1 MNIVKV
7 LIVED
12 ERIIAES
19 IKLSIEKLNYSVCG
33 IQAWGEKVTSTIEEL
48 QPDLILM
55 DIRLRGE
62 MSGVQAAAIIK
73 DKFDLP
79 VVFLTS
85 YSDDKTIQ
93 NAKHTYPYGY
103 LVKPFE
109 ERELYA
115 TIEIALF
122 KHRTSQELEKYR
134 NHLEQLVDERTSEL
148 NKVNFELESRIKE
161 EVEKRNMQQQV
172 IIQQSKLASLGE
184 LAAGIAHEINQPL
197 NIISFTMDNV
207 LAHIKSDSLNR
218 DYLQKKMDK
227 VFQNIFRMKNTIQHI
242 QTFSR
247 EQKEGNCKVFDLN
260 KPVTDAINLLYEQY
274 RNHGIELKLELDSR
288 NLPVYG
294 NPFRLEQVLLNLVSN
309 ARDAII
315 DSNGE
320 IMVTTSLHE
329 NKISMTVSDNG
340 EGIDPEIIDQVIH
353 PFFTTKQ
360 PGEGTGLGLSISY
373 GIIKDL
379 DGNLEIK
386 SIVGKGTE
394 AIVTL
399 PLTQSQEKKDAKQ

>member
-1 MNIVKV
+1 MDIVKV

-19 IKLSIEKLNYSVCG
+19 IKISIEKLNYSVCG
-33 IQAWGEKVTSTIEEL
+33 IEAWGEKVTSAIEEL

-93 NAKHTYPYGY
+93 NAKYTYPYGY

-134 NHLEQLVDERTSEL
+134 DHLEQLVEARTSEL
-148 NKVNFELESRIKE
+148 NKVNFELESRIKD
-161 EVEKRNMQQQV
+161 EVEKRNKQQQV

-207 LAHIKSDSLNR
+207 LAHIKSNNLNR

-247 EQKEGNCKVFDLN
+247 EQKEGNCEIFNLN

-309 ARDAII
+309 ARDAIK
-315 DSNGE
+315 DNNGK
-320 IMVTTSLHE
+320 IVITTSLHE
-329 NKISMTVSDNG
+329 NQILLIVSDNG

-379 DGNLEIK
+379 DGNLEIE
-386 SIVGKGTE
+386 SIPGKGTK

-399 PLTQSQEKKDAKQ
+399 PLLQSQEKIDAK

>member
-1 MNIVKV
+1 MDIIKV

-19 IKLSIEKLNYSVCG
+19 IKLSVEKLNYSVCG
-33 IQAWGEKVTSTIEEL
+33 IEAWGEKVSIAIEEM
-48 QPDLILM
+48 QPDLVLM

-73 DKFDLP
+73 EKYSIP

-93 NAKHTYPYGY
+93 NAKQTYPYGY

-122 KHRTSQELEKYR
+122 KHRTAKELDQYR
-134 NHLEQLVDERTSEL
+134 NRLEHLVDERTAEL
-148 NKVNFELESRIKE
+148 NKINFQLENRIKE
-161 EVEKRNMQQQV
+161 EVEKRNKQQQV
-172 IIQQSKLASLGE
+172 IVQQSKLASLGE

-207 LAHIKSDSLNR
+207 LAHIETGSLNR
-218 DYLQKKMDK
+218 DYLQKKMNK
-227 VFQNIFRMKNTIQHI
+227 IFQNIFRMKNTIQHI

-247 EQKEGNCKVFDLN
+247 EQKEGNCEMFDLN
-260 KPVTDAINLLYEQY
+260 KPVNDAINLLSEQY
-274 RNHGIELKLELDSR
+274 RNHGINLRLELAPEI
-288 NLPVYG
+288 LPVYG

-309 ARDAII
+309 ARDAVIM
-315 DSNGE
+315 SKGE
-320 IMVTTSLHE
+320 IIVRTMLKNQQIIME
-329 NKISMTVSDNG
+329 VSDNG
-340 EGIDPEIIDQVIH
+340 EGIAPDIIDQVIH

-373 GIIKDL
+373 GIVKDM
-379 DGNLEIK
+379 DGNLEIESEK
-386 SIVGKGTE
+386 GKGTT
-394 AIVTL
+394 AKVFL
-399 PLTQSQEKKDAKQ
+399 PISKMQENHNAK

>member
-1 MNIVKV
+1 MDIVKV

-19 IKLSIEKLNYSVCG
+19 IKISIEKLNYSVCG
-33 IQAWGEKVTSTIEEL
+33 IEAWGEKVTSAIEEL

-93 NAKHTYPYGY
+93 NAKYTYPYGY

-134 NHLEQLVDERTSEL
+134 DHLEQLVEARTSEL
-148 NKVNFELESRIKE
+148 NKVNLELESRIKD
-161 EVEKRNMQQQV
+161 EVEKRNKQQQV

-207 LAHIKSDSLNR
+207 LAHIKSNNLNR

-247 EQKEGNCKVFDLN
+247 EQKEGNCEIFNLN

-309 ARDAII
+309 ARDAIK
-315 DSNGE
+315 DNNGK
-320 IMVTTSLHE
+320 IVITTSLHE
-329 NKISMTVSDNG
+329 NQILLIVSDNG

-379 DGNLEIK
+379 DGNLEIE
-386 SIVGKGTE
+386 SIPGKGTK

-399 PLTQSQEKKDAKQ
+399 PLLQSQEKIDAK

>member
-1 MNIVKV
+1 MENIRV

-19 IKLSIEKLNYSVCG
+19 IKLSLEKHNYEVCG
-33 IQAWGEKVTSTIEEL
+33 IESWGENVSRTIENL
-48 QPDLILM
+48 LPDIVLM

-62 MSGVQAAAIIK
+62 MSGVEVAGIIK
-73 DKFDLP
+73 DVYDIP

-85 YSDDKTIQ
+85 YSDDKTIE
-93 NAKHTYPYGY
+93 NAKHTFPYGY

-115 TIEIALF
+115 TIEIAIF
-122 KHRTSQELEKYR
+122 KHNTSKELEKYR
-134 NHLEQLVDERTSEL
+134 NHLEQLVDERTREL
-148 NKVNFELESRIKE
+148 NQINSQLENRIEQEVN
-161 EVEKRNMQQQV
+161 KRNKQQQI

-207 LAHIKSDSLNR
+207 LAHIQSKDLDR
-218 DYLQKKMDK
+218 QYLQKKMNK
-227 VFQNIFRMKNTIQHI
+227 VFHNIFRMKNTIQHI

-247 EQKEGNCKVFDLN
+247 EQTEGNDEVFELN
-260 KPVTDAINLLYEQY
+260 KPVRDALNLLGEQY
-274 RNHGIELKLELDSR
+274 RKHGIIFKIDLCSKK
-288 NLPVYG
+288 LPVFG

-309 ARDAII
+309 ARDSINLSKGNITVQTLKTDNQAILKVI
-315 DSNGE
+315 DNGHGIKKE
-320 IMVTTSLHE
+320 IM
-329 NKISMTVSDNG
+329 
-340 EGIDPEIIDQVIH
+340 DQVMH

-373 GIIKDL
+373 GIIKSMN
-379 DGNLEIK
+379 GNLELK
-386 SIVGKGTE
+386 SVEGKGTT
-394 AIVTL
+394 AKLSL
-399 PLTQSQEKKDAKQ
+399 PLAKQKDIKNDEK

>member
-1 MNIVKV
+1 MDIVKV

-33 IQAWGEKVTSTIEEL
+33 IEAWGEKVTVAIENL
-48 QPDLILM
+48 KPDLILM

-62 MSGVQAAAIIK
+62 MSGIQAAAIIK
-73 DKFDLP
+73 EKFDLP

-134 NHLEQLVDERTSEL
+134 DHLELLVEERTSEL
-148 NKVNFELESRIKE
+148 NKINSELENRIIE
-161 EVEKRNMQQQV
+161 EVEKRNKQQQI

-218 DYLQKKMDK
+218 DYLQKKMEK

-247 EQKEGNCKVFDLN
+247 EQKEGNSEVFDLN

-274 RNHGIELKLELDSR
+274 RNHGIELKLELDPRS
-288 NLPVYG
+288 LPVFG

-309 ARDAII
+309 ARDAIK
-315 DSNGE
+315 NKQGE
-320 IMVTTSLHE
+320 ISVTTRFQEDRILM
-329 NKISMTVSDNG
+329 IVSDNG
-340 EGIDPEIIDQVIH
+340 EGISPDIIDQVIH

-373 GIIKDL
+373 GIIKDME
-379 DGNLEIK
+379 GNLEIE
-386 SIVGKGTE
+386 SIPDKGTK

-399 PLTQSQEKKDAKQ
+399 PLSHSQREQDAKQ

>member
-1 MNIVKV
+1 MDIIKI

-19 IKLSIEKLNYSVCG
+19 IKLSVEKLNYSVCG
-33 IQAWGEKVTSTIEEL
+33 IEAWGEKVNPAIEQL
-48 QPDLILM
+48 HPDLVLM

-62 MSGVQAAAIIK
+62 MSGVQAAEIIK
-73 DKFDLP
+73 DKYNIP
-79 VVFLTS
+79 VIFLTS
-85 YSDDKTIQ
+85 YSDNKTIQ
-93 NAKHTYPYGY
+93 DAKHAYPYGY

-122 KHRTSQELEKYR
+122 KHRTARELDQYK
-134 NHLEQLVDERTSEL
+134 NHLEQIVEERTEEL
-148 NKVNFELESRIKE
+148 NKINFQLENRIKE
-161 EVEKRNMQQQV
+161 EVEKINKQQQV

-184 LAAGIAHEINQPL
+184 LAAGISHEINQPL

-207 LAHIKSDSLNR
+207 LAHIETGTLNR
-218 DYLQKKMDK
+218 DYLQKKMNK

-247 EQKEGNCKVFDLN
+247 EQKEGNCEVFDLN
-260 KPVTDAINLLYEQY
+260 TPVNNAIGLLSEQY
-274 RNHGIELKLELDSR
+274 RNHGINLKIELAPKY
-288 NLPVYG
+288 LPVYG

-309 ARDAII
+309 SRDAITM
-315 DSNGE
+315 SKGE
-320 IMVTTSLHE
+320 IIVRTKLQNNQIFMEV
-329 NKISMTVSDNG
+329 IDNG
-340 EGIDPEIIDQVIH
+340 EGITPEIINQVIH

-373 GIIKDL
+373 GIVKDM
-379 DGNLEIK
+379 DGNLEIE
-386 SIVGKGTE
+386 SEPGKGTI
-394 AIVTL
+394 ATVTL
-399 PLTQSQEKKDAKQ
+399 PFAKTQGRQDAK